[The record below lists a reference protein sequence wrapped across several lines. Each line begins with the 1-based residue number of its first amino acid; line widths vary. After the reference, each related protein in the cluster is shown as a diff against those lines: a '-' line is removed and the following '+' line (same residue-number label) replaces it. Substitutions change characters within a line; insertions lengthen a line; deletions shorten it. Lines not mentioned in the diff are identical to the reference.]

1 MKNICFPKEPVRVA
15 LIGTGSRANQ
25 SYQPK
30 LEFLKPW
37 INEVAVCDPV
47 KEHCDA
53 MAELVGVKGYYDIH
67 DLMKDKPMEAAFI
80 VVPISGHHSL
90 SVYLSS
96 HGIHNLCETTF
107 CSMVTQ
113 ARDMVD
119 TANENNVI
127 LRVAENFFRS
137 PIDRFAQTVRDFG
150 YLGPI
155 KRVFCYDDHTGY
167 HNNSRWVAF
176 AECHPQW
183 AQSISHTMDTISFY
197 SAPQRFHET
206 ETFKGRFFSFPN
218 GLMVIDQAANIKGF
232 LGRHTRPGYTEW
244 QGERGTLVHNPA
256 YKHPDKTGTEL
267 RHCSDKTVHSKD
279 IKPDMRRGG
288 GYADEISQVITEVDR
303 DDFWARTYSETPDGI
318 IEYVN
323 ELTATL
329 KRLAVTNVLVD
340 FALAVRGLR
349 ESEFD
354 EEDAL
359 MSMMMEIG
367 AIESE
372 LNEGKRIPLK
382 RDRDFE
388 ADAVIREDLKKQ
400 FGVDPL
406 DVEGM
411 LAVSYPKP

>member
-1 MKNICFPKEPVRVA
+1 MKNICVPKEPVRVA

-37 INEVAVCDPV
+37 IDVVAVCDPV

-53 MAELVGVKGYYDIH
+53 MAELVGVKGYYDVH
-67 DLMKDKPMEAAFI
+67 DLVKDKPMEAAFI

-96 HGIHNLCETTF
+96 HGIHNLCETTW
-107 CSMVTQ
+107 CSTVTQ

-119 TANENNVI
+119 TARKNNVV

-137 PIDRFAQTVRDFG
+137 TIDRFAQTVRDSG
-150 YLGPI
+150 YLGSI
-155 KRVFCYDDHTGY
+155 KRLFCYDDHTGY
-167 HNNSRWVAF
+167 HNNSRWIAF

-183 AQSISHTMDTISFY
+183 VQSIEHTMDTISFY
-197 SAPQRFHET
+197 SSPERFHEI
-206 ETFKGRFFSFPN
+206 ETFRGRYFSFPN

-244 QGERGTLVHNPA
+244 QGARGTLVSNPA
-256 YKHPDKTGTEL
+256 YQHPDSTGIEL
-267 RHCSDKTVHSKD
+267 RHCSDKAIQNRD
-279 IKPDMRRGG
+279 IEPGLRRGG
-288 GYADEISQVITEVDR
+288 GYTDEISQVITEVDK
-303 DDFWARTYSETPDGI
+303 DGFWARTYSETSSGV

-323 ELTATL
+323 ELTANL

-359 MSMMMEIG
+359 MSLMMDVG
-367 AIESE
+367 AKESAIHD
-372 LNEGKRIPLK
+372 GKRVYLTP
-382 RDRDFE
+382 DREFE